1 MDKKQ
6 KNDNRSIWITFS
18 IIILVAGIMLAF
30 KGFSVG
36 LDYAPNKTI
45 KFELEEENIES
56 AKEIIKE
63 TFYYKEVKLKDIEG
77 EGNLKLVTRIITP
90 EEKEELINK
99 LNENLNLKLS
109 SEDIIVEENSQIRLR
124 DILKNYI
131 KAIIIVTIILL
142 IYIPIVYRKF
152 GFYNVISETLISLV
166 LSQLLVI
173 SILAITRFRIDNTII
188 AMLSIVYVCAV
199 YTLTNEYEKR
209 K

>member
-1 MDKKQ
+1 MEKKQ

-18 IIILVAGIMLAF
+18 IVILVAGIILAF

-45 KFELEEENIES
+45 KFDIEEEKVDV
-56 AKEIIKE
+56 AKEIIEE
-63 TFYYKEVKLKDIEG
+63 TFYYKKIKIKNIEG
-77 EGNLKLVTRIITP
+77 EGNLKLITRIITP
-90 EEKEELINK
+90 EEKEELIN
-99 LNENLNLKLS
+99 NLNQKLDLKLS
-109 SEDIIVEENSQIRLR
+109 SEDIMVEENSQVRLR
-124 DILKNYI
+124 DLLKNYI

-152 GFYNVISETLISLV
+152 GFYNVISETLTSLV
-166 LSQLLVI
+166 LSQLLVL
-173 SILAITRFRIDNTII
+173 SVLAITRFKIDSTII
-188 AMLSIVYVCAV
+188 SMLSIVYVCAV

>member
-1 MDKKQ
+1 MEKKQ

-18 IIILVAGIMLAF
+18 IVILVAGIILAF

-45 KFELEEENIES
+45 KFDIEEEKVDV
-56 AKEIIKE
+56 AKEIIEE
-63 TFYYKEVKLKDIEG
+63 TFYYKEIKIKNIEG
-77 EGNLKLVTRIITP
+77 EGNLKLITRIITP
-90 EEKEELINK
+90 EEKEELIN
-99 LNENLNLKLS
+99 NLNQKLDLKLS
-109 SEDIIVEENSQIRLR
+109 SEDIMVEENSQVRLR
-124 DILKNYI
+124 DLLKNYI

-152 GFYNVISETLISLV
+152 GFYNVISETLTSLV
-166 LSQLLVI
+166 LSQLLVL
-173 SILAITRFRIDNTII
+173 SVLAITRFKIDSTII
-188 AMLSIVYVCAV
+188 SMLSIVYVCAV